1 MIAEKTVLAILQ
13 SPPGVLFAAAILDF
27 ALGDPWGWPHPV
39 RGMGWAITQY
49 SRWVLHRFK
58 QPVALKIA
66 GLILAL
72 GLVLGSASVAWT
84 IVRGADEWTPWG
96 WSIEVI
102 LLASCFA
109 GRSLRSAAEEVL
121 NPLKAGSLQKARST
135 LSQYVGRDTN
145 NLSESEILRAI
156 LETVA
161 ENATDGVMAPLFYAI
176 LGLAFPQIGP
186 APFAIAYKAAS
197 TLDSMVGYRDEP
209 YTHLGWFSA
218 KLDDV
223 LTWFPCRL
231 NVITLGAISGK
242 MQAVWRLCQRD
253 AHKDPSPNSGWSECA
268 YAAILGVQL
277 GGLNTYRGVLKLKP
291 LLGKPRRPITPE
303 RIQLALRL
311 MRNSFVTWVVFAI
324 AFWFIALGETLSSFP
339 Q

>member
-1 MIAEKTVLAILQ
+1 VISEQTALALLQ
-13 SPPGVLFAAAILDF
+13 SAPGVLFAAAMLDF
-27 ALGDPWGWPHPV
+27 VLGDPWGWPHPV
-39 RGMGWAITQY
+39 RVMGWAIAQY
-49 SRWVLHRFK
+49 RQWAWSHFK
-58 QPVALKIA
+58 QPAALKLA
-66 GLILAL
+66 GVGLGL
-72 GLVLGSASVAWT
+72 GLVMGSALIAWA
-84 IVRGADEWTPWG
+84 VVQGGYRWTPWG

-102 LLASCFA
+102 GLASCFA
-109 GRSLRSAAEEVL
+109 GRSLRSAAEAVL
-121 NPLKAGSLQKARST
+121 KPLKAGSLVKARSA
-135 LSQYVGRDTN
+135 LSHYVGRDTAK
-145 NLSESEILRAI
+145 LSESEILRAI

-176 LGLAFPQIGP
+176 LGLAFPQVGP
-186 APFAIAYKAAS
+186 LSFAIAYKAAS

-209 YTHLGWFSA
+209 YTDLGWFSA

-223 LTWFPCRL
+223 LTWLPCRL
-231 NVITLGAISGK
+231 NVITLGVISGK
-242 MQAVWRLCQRD
+242 IQAVWRLCQRD

-311 MRNSFVTWVVFAI
+311 MRNSFVTWLAFAI
-324 AFWFIALGETLSSFP
+324 AFWFIALEAV
-339 Q
+339 

>member
-1 MIAEKTVLAILQ
+1 VISQQTVLALFQ
-13 SPPGVLFAAAILDF
+13 SAPGVLLAAAVLDF

-39 RGMGWAITQY
+39 RAMGWSISQY
-49 SRWVLHRFK
+49 SRWALYRFK
-58 QPVALKIA
+58 KPVARKIA
-66 GLILAL
+66 GFILAL
-72 GLVLGSASVAWT
+72 GLVLGSASIAWT
-84 IVRGADEWTPWG
+84 IIRCAYRWTPWG

-109 GRSLRSAAEEVL
+109 GRSLRTAAEDVL
-121 NPLKAGSLQKARST
+121 KPLKVGSLQKARSA

-145 NLSESEILRAI
+145 NLSEAEILRAI

-161 ENATDGVMAPLFYAI
+161 ENATDGVMAPLFYAS

-186 APFAIAYKAAS
+186 TPFAIAYKAAS

-209 YTHLGWFSA
+209 YTYLGWSSA

-223 LTWFPCRL
+223 LTWLPCRL

-242 MQAVWRLCQRD
+242 IDAVWRLCQRD
-253 AHKDPSPNSGWSECA
+253 ARKDPSPNSGWSECA

-324 AFWFIALGETLSSFP
+324 AFWFIRPLA
-339 Q
+339 